1 MVIFLGY
8 LTLILVGCTV
18 GGTRRR
24 VTHTPTT
31 ARLNTNRF
39 HIYSFPHFLVA
50 CFWGGGAKPFNWN
63 LSMFQKYFYYIYVQ
77 GVD

>member
-50 CFWGGGAKPFNWN
+50 FFFGGG
-63 LSMFQKYFYYIYVQ
+63 
-77 GVD
+77 GVALQLEFIDVPKIFLLYLCSGC